1 MVIIVSKEVILKR
14 KEDKADNLKKEIC
27 SMNMSHIRSKET
39 KPVNFGARAEAARSF
54 SRGVTDF

>member
-1 MVIIVSKEVILKR
+1 MADNHSKEVR
-14 KEDKADNLKKEIC
+14 